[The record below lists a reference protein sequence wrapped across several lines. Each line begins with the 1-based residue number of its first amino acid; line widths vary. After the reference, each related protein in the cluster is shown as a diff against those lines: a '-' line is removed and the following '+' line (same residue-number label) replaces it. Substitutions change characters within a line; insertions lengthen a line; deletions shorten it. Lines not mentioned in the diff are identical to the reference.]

1 MKLTKYIA
9 LVLLSFAQSIFAQ
22 EKEVSTG
29 DFVSSMQG
37 GFNYSRLNIA
47 EVQLRQ
53 VARPFFGIRTAYALG
68 KKWQLNGAGM
78 FSMKGSEIRAQ
89 KGIQQ
94 IGLDFQLYQQFRW
107 DDLYF
112 NAGAVYDW
120 PINSGFYTLG
130 NAGSQSGAF
139 NRNDYNS
146 PQPHMS
152 VLLGFEF
159 KLMDNW
165 RFGTNFY
172 IPYTPNGTNNL
183 QFSLTHQI
191 SHRAARKESARR
203 IRKRIAG
210 RQIRQL
216 RDGALLVRLKT
227 SEPTIRAMKSKGMH
241 YEAEQTQ
248 KQQRMEN
255 VALIRAFNQFYTFSE
270 VRFFMSH
277 DSKKVKAKEFEGI
290 FVNDSLEVDSNL
302 FVRNRRH
309 IFIAEYADIEPDTAV
324 FFSHYE
330 WQSTGDFSQIQVPQ
344 YYGSGVNSFMA
355 LVLRDEKFE
364 QLHRPF
370 PYYSRALYKAMQE
383 NPGHGVFFFPLKL
396 FSPMTP
402 AETVKNLNDKLYRFW
417 EKNKRR

>member
-1 MKLTKYIA
+1 MKLHRYIVV
-9 LVLLSFAQSIFAQ
+9 VLLFCAQTALAQ
-22 EKEVSTG
+22 EKEVHTG
-29 DFVSSMQG
+29 DFISSLQG
-37 GFNYSRLNIA
+37 GFNYSRLNLA

-53 VARPFFGIRTAYALG
+53 VARPFLGLRTAYVLG
-68 KKWQLNGAGM
+68 NKWHFNAAGM

-94 IGLDFQLYQQFRW
+94 IGFDFQLYQQFRW

-130 NAGSQSGAF
+130 SAGSQMATF
-139 NRNDYNS
+139 NRSDYDT
-146 PQPHMS
+146 PKAHMS
-152 VLLGFEF
+152 ILLGFEF
-159 KLMDNW
+159 KLMNNW
-165 RFGTNFY
+165 RMGTNFY
-172 IPYTPNGTNNL
+172 VPYSSNGTNNL
-183 QFSLTHQI
+183 QFSLTYQI
-191 SHRAARKESARR
+191 SHRTARKESARR

-227 SEPTIRAMKSKGMH
+227 SAPTIRAMQLKGMH
-241 YEAEQTQ
+241 YEAEQTK

-255 VALIRAFNQFYTFSE
+255 VTLIRAFEQFYTFSE

-302 FVRNRRH
+302 FLRNKKR
-309 IFIAEYADIEPDTAV
+309 IIIAEYADIEPDTAV

-330 WQSTGDFSQIQVPQ
+330 WIQTGDFSMVQVPR
-344 YYGSGVNSFMA
+344 YYNSGVNSFIA
-355 LVLRDEKFE
+355 LVIRDENFE

-370 PYYSRALYKAMQE
+370 PYYSRALYKAMQD
-383 NPGHGVFFFPLKL
+383 NPGHGIFFFPVRL

-402 AETVKNLNDKLYRFW
+402 AETVKNLNDKLYRYW
-417 EKNKRR
+417 QKNKR